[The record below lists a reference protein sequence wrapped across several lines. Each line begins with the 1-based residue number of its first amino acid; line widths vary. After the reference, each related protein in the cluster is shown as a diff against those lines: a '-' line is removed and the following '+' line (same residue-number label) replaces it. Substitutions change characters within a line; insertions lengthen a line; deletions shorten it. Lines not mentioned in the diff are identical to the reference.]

1 MQKENYNKI
10 KEIWNEFVAI
20 SNMIVDNDYVV
31 FCEVMNEAI
40 TNKFID
46 KEKLIDIIILDGVID
61 KCRKEVDII
70 KSIIN
75 NNYNKDNNDIEYND
89 ELKHVKVNPIDAYIL
104 YSNYMDEVTGIVKEI
119 SNISFD
125 SLIRVIDED
134 IKHLSQF
141 VSSFYQIYKIISQ
154 YINSIK
160 LEYKKIHYI
169 ADDIKPIEIEI
180 LTKKE
185 EIDIL
190 NNEYAKSISTN

>member
-1 MQKENYNKI
+1 MQNEYYDRI
-10 KEIWNEFVAI
+10 KEIWNEFVVNVNLIA
-20 SNMIVDNDYVV
+20 DNDFVI
-31 FCEVMNEAI
+31 FCEVMNEVI
-40 TNKFID
+40 TTKFID

-61 KCRKEVDII
+61 KCRKEADNI

-75 NNYNKDNNDIEYND
+75 NNYNKDNIDIEYND

-119 SNISFD
+119 STISFD

-134 IKHLSQF
+134 INHLSQF
-141 VSSFYQIYKIISQ
+141 VSSIYQIYKIISQ
-154 YINSIK
+154 YSNSIK
-160 LEYKKIHYI
+160 LEYKKIYYI

-185 EIDIL
+185 E
-190 NNEYAKSISTN
+190 K